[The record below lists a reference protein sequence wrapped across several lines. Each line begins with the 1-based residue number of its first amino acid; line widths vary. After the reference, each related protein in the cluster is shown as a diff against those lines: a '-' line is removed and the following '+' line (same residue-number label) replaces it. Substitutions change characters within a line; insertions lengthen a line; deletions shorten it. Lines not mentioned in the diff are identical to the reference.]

1 MPQPNVVNK
10 LLPYFLVVMIAT
22 VCLTLAATATRA
34 ATREQSEQL
43 ISWLGEQ
50 AIDTLSDRQL
60 SLEDRERAFRT
71 LLHKAFALKY
81 IGRFVLGR
89 GWRAATAEQR
99 AEYLELFG
107 EFMVKTYSQ
116 RLGGYAGET
125 FTVIGARKFGKK
137 GDVIVKTR
145 IGRPSG
151 PPLDAGWRVREIDGS
166 HKIIDVQIEGVS
178 MAVTQRQDF
187 AAVTRKRGVEG
198 LLQIL
203 RTRTERLTTVVEK

>member
-1 MPQPNVVNK
+1 MSRSNGLNNVRPHFIV
-10 LLPYFLVVMIAT
+10 LLIVT
-22 VCLTLAATATRA
+22 VCLSMAATATWA
-34 ATREQSEQL
+34 ATREQSKQL
-43 ISWLGEQ
+43 ITWLGDQ

-71 LLHKAFALKY
+71 LLHKAFELNY

-89 GWRAATAEQR
+89 GWRAATVEQR

-107 EFMVKTYSQ
+107 EFIVKTYSQ

-125 FTVIGARKFGKK
+125 FTVTSAKKAGKK

-151 PPLDAGWRVREIDGS
+151 PPLDAGWRVREIDGA
-166 HKIIDVQIEGVS
+166 HKIIDVQVQGVS

-187 AAVTRKRGVEG
+187 ASVTRKQGVEG

-203 RTRTERLTTVVEK
+203 RARTERLTTVVEK